1 MILEGKNI
9 SKSFD
14 GKIVLDDISF
24 SLSSGK
30 IYGLVGRNGAGKT
43 TLLKILA
50 RVLDPDKGTTT
61 IDMRDYVAE
70 PSLAKSIAYLPDRFD
85 FFSYVSALKAM
96 EYYETIYPN
105 FDRAYVLHEAEKLKL
120 DLKKN
125 IKDQSK
131 GNKTLIGLLMVLA
144 TKADFLLVDE
154 TLDGLDVLNKEA
166 IIKYLLD
173 ASQEGSCVLISTHQL
188 QELQGIAD
196 EVFYIGLDGK
206 IQGVDKSKDASFQK
220 VQVVVKEKLPKDILD
235 QAILKNH
242 LGRVYTILLPGKEEE
257 VVRELARE
265 EIVQFDILPLQIEDR
280 FYFERGREDDNE
292 RL

>member
-85 FFSYVSALKAM
+85 FFSYISALKAM

-105 FDRAYVLHEAEKLKL
+105 FDRAYVLYEAEKLKL

-173 ASQEGSCVLISTHQL
+173 ASQDGRCVLISTHQL